1 MLAAFQANPD
11 KPDVDDDIEYLKN
24 PPICCKELT
33 PEMLEQPEFKAL
45 QELAYDGTPEEVARN
60 FKTHAFDALTT
71 IINRTNKNEKVDQVE
86 AERAMHFFNE
96 AFAQE
101 YKEYQLQYQLYWGRA
116 KLNLLIAQFGKCKED
131 SLEAIKINDTDEHI
145 WLVLARSRFF
155 VEKW

>member
-1 MLAAFQANPD
+1 M
-11 KPDVDDDIEYLKN
+11 
-24 PPICCKELT
+24 
-33 PEMLEQPEFKAL
+33 
-45 QELAYDGTPEEVARN
+45 
-60 FKTHAFDALTT
+60 TT